1 MENKK
6 DENPIF
12 EFYLEFIYPFT
23 IMPRQGWLQF
33 WGVSKE
39 DCESVAAHIFAVTQL
54 ASFVNSEYDLG
65 LDTEKLQALALV
77 HELDE
82 LVFGDVPVRDKKARQ
97 EKEASKAYART
108 KLEEKLSKFKSG
120 KYFLALFDEFESG
133 KSPEA
138 KFIKEIDALVF
149 SLQGASYCKDKI
161 GETCDGA
168 KLTEYSLQKVSSEKL
183 REVLENI
190 KERIVN

>member
-12 EFYLEFIYPFT
+12 EFYKEFIYPFT

-138 KFIKEIDALVF
+138 KFIKEIDALAF
-149 SLQGASYCKDKI
+149 SLQGVSYCEDDI
-161 GETCDGA
+161 GNTCDGRR
-168 KLTEYSLQKVSSEKL
+168 LVEYSMQKIHTESLHKTLKYIKEKL
-183 REVLENI
+183 
-190 KERIVN
+190 K